1 MFNTPQFQQLAR
13 IIGVVLIALFGLM
26 ALNSLGDVL
35 AKWGV
40 ASSYDEPRTITI
52 SAQGRTTV
60 TPDTARFNASVVT
73 RGIEP
78 KDVSAKN
85 TEAMNAVVNFL
96 KDSGV
101 SADDIKTVNYNL
113 YPQYDYV
120 EGRQI
125 PAGYVLEQT
134 AQVTVRDLTK
144 TGELVSGAVEKGAN
158 QVSSIQFFVDDPDEF
173 KALARAEAFGEAREK
188 ARAMAKEAGVRLGGV
203 ISFSESSG
211 DVPPPIYYERAAF
224 GIGGGGA
231 APLEPGSQEL
241 TVIITVTYEIH

>member
-35 AKWGV
+35 AKWGLS
-40 ASSYDEPRTITI
+40 SSYDEPRTITI

-120 EGRQI
+120 EGRQT
-125 PAGYVLEQT
+125 PAGYVFE
-134 AQVTVRDLTK
+134 
-144 TGELVSGAVEKGAN
+144 
-158 QVSSIQFFVDDPDEF
+158 
-173 KALARAEAFGEAREK
+173 
-188 ARAMAKEAGVRLGGV
+188 
-203 ISFSESSG
+203 
-211 DVPPPIYYERAAF
+211 
-224 GIGGGGA
+224 
-231 APLEPGSQEL
+231 
-241 TVIITVTYEIH
+241 